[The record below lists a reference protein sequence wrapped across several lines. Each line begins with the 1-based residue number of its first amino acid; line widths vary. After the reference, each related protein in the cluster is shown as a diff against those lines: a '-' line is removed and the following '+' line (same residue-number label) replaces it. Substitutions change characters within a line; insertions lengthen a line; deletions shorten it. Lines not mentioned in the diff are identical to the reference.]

1 MAGSGEAAAPGRP
14 YNRGMTIALWPRLG
28 AYLYDPFLALSE
40 RRGMAARRRALLA
53 SARGRVLEI
62 GAGTGLNLAHYPA
75 DLDELV
81 LSEPEPRMRARLER
95 RLAKSGRPATV
106 LAAPAETLPFA
117 DGTLDTVVST
127 LVLCTVADAAAAM
140 RELRRV
146 LAPGGRLLF
155 IEHVRGGARLARRQD
170 RLAGPWRAFAQG
182 CRCNQETLTMLE
194 RQGLRLVDLARADWR
209 GMPSLVRP
217 LVIGE
222 AA

>member
-1 MAGSGEAAAPGRP
+1 MKIS
-14 YNRGMTIALWPRLG
+14 LWAHVG
-28 AYLYDPFLALSE
+28 ARLYDPFLALGE
-40 RRGMAARRRALLA
+40 RRGMAARRAALLA
-53 SARGRVLEI
+53 WAHGRVLEI

-81 LSEPEPRMRARLER
+81 LTEPEPRMRARLQR
-95 RLAKSGRPATV
+95 RLAKSGRTVTV

-117 DGTLDTVVST
+117 DGTFDTVVST
-127 LVLCTVADAAAAM
+127 LVLCTVADAPAAL

-155 IEHVRGGARLARRQD
+155 IEHVRGDTRLARGQD

-182 CRCNQETLTMLE
+182 CRCNQETLTLLE
-194 RQGLRLVDLARADWR
+194 RQGLRVVDLARADWR

>member
-1 MAGSGEAAAPGRP
+1 MTNALQAG
-14 YNRGMTIALWPRLG
+14 
-28 AYLYDPFLALSE
+28 LYDPFLALAE
-40 RRGMAARRRALLA
+40 RRGMAARRGALLV

-75 DLDELV
+75 DLDDLV

-95 RLAKSGRPATV
+95 RVARSGRAATV
-106 LAAPAETLPFA
+106 LAAPAEALPFA
-117 DGTLDTVVST
+117 DGTFDTVVST
-127 LVLCTVADAAAAM
+127 LVLCTVADAPAALG
-140 RELRRV
+140 ELRRV

-155 IEHVRGGARLARRQD
+155 IEHVRGGSWLARGQD

-182 CRCNQETLTMLE
+182 CRCNQETLALLE
-194 RQGLRLVDLARADWR
+194 RQGLRVVDLARADWR